1 MNSID
6 ETIEEWYAQELRLNQ
21 GKNQAFLEDRYDQ
34 IEEQFLQ
41 FSAELL
47 DFKNGLMNSN
57 GMSAIASNESINK
70 SSNSKLASGT
80 TNIQDIGKEKQHNEE
95 EMENFKKE
103 VDFINIPEKTKQLY
117 EMDPLKMSI

>member
-1 MNSID
+1 M
-6 ETIEEWYAQELRLNQ
+6 
-21 GKNQAFLEDRYDQ
+21 
-34 IEEQFLQ
+34 
-41 FSAELL
+41 L

-70 SSNSKLASGT
+70 SNNSKLAGGT

-103 VDFINIPEKTKQLY
+103 VDFINI
-117 EMDPLKMSI
+117 